1 MPGTEQPPDGDELSQ
16 VVRVVIGHQQYLAQ
30 HRLPLAVRQRGE
42 QIRHWVEMLINRTLS
57 GYVVSVR
64 GERINPV
71 APIDRPDSSDP
82 VNQNATA
89 AA

>member
-71 APIDRPDSSDP
+71 ASIDRPDSSDP

-89 AA
+89 VA

>member
-1 MPGTEQPPDGDELSQ
+1 M
-16 VVRVVIGHQQYLAQ
+16 RAAAYLPENMTQ
-30 HRLPLAVRQRGE
+30 SK
-42 QIRHWVEMLINRTLS
+42 IVEMLMNRILS
-57 GYVVSVR
+57 EYVVSVR

-71 APIDRPDSSDP
+71 APIDRLDSSDP